1 ADFGLARAADD
12 DSVSQSGVV
21 AGTPQYMAPEQARGE
36 PVSPRTDLFSLG
48 AVLYAL
54 CTGKPPFR
62 GGPSLSVLRRICE
75 EAPPP
80 VRDANPEAPEWLCA
94 LIDRLLAKAPDDRY
108 PSAAEVAEV
117 LQRRLAE
124 VQQVGTATAPTA
136 LARPPARRRARPA
149 RVRRRP

>member
-1 ADFGLARAADD
+1 DD

-80 VRDANPEAPEWLCA
+80 VRAANPEAPEWLA
-94 LIDRLLAKAPDDRY
+94 AIIDRLLAKAPDDRY
-108 PSAAEVAEV
+108 PSAAEVAEE
-117 LQRRLAE
+117 LQQRLAE
-124 VQQVGTATAPTA
+124 VQRAGATTAPTSP
-136 LARPPARRRARPA
+136 ARPPGRLRARRGLWAA
-149 RVRRRP
+149 AGLAALGL